1 MKSIFFLLISLNIF
15 ISCDQGVSLNERHL
29 LEQKLDAF
37 KFLSDYHHQL
47 HIMIG
52 EEAGN
57 KTKAFDEFKNAPI
70 IKTNNELLPVYNAIL
85 RIKDVK
91 TDQVNVKRLDDL
103 VDYYQSGL
111 SIQIEA
117 MLRGVGYKE
126 NLDMDTV
133 MELYDELTKMS
144 N

>member
-1 MKSIFFLLISLNIF
+1 MKNIFLVIFSFLLLC
-15 ISCDQGVSLNERHL
+15 CDINPKANEKEL
-29 LEQKLDAF
+29 LQKKLEAF
-37 KFLSDYHHQL
+37 HFLSRYHHQL

-52 EEAGN
+52 EEEGD
-57 KTKAFDEFKNAPI
+57 KVQAFRELKNAPI
-70 IKTNNELLPVYNAIL
+70 IKKNNELLPVYNAIL
-85 RIKDVK
+85 RIKDVNSNK
-91 TDQVNVKRLDDL
+91 VNVKRLDDL

-117 MLRGVGYKE
+117 ILRGVGYKE

-133 MELYDELTKMS
+133 MELYDELSKVS

>member
-15 ISCDQGVSLNERHL
+15 ISCDQGVGLNERHL

-52 EEAGN
+52 EEVGN
-57 KTKAFDEFKNAPI
+57 KTKAFDEFRNAPI
-70 IKTNNELLPVYNAIL
+70 LKKNNELLPVYNAIL

>member
-1 MKSIFFLLISLNIF
+1 
-15 ISCDQGVSLNERHL
+15 
-29 LEQKLDAF
+29 
-37 KFLSDYHHQL
+37 
-47 HIMIG
+47 MIG

-57 KTKAFDEFKNAPI
+57 KTKAFDEFKNAPV
-70 IKTNNELLPVYNAIL
+70 IKKNNELLPVYNAIL

-117 MLRGVGYKE
+117 ILRGVGYKE